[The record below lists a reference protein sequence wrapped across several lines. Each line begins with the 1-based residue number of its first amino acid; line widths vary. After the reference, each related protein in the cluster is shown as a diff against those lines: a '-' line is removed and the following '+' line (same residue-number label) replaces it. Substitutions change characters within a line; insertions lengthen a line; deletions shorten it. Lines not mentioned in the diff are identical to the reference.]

1 MKRTE
6 QILLVVM
13 LMCWANMAQAQEKKY
28 IREGNK
34 LYYEGK
40 LPEAQKQY
48 EQALTKNNKSTEAV
62 FNTGNVYLKS
72 DSLDKAVKQFETAAT
87 VTTDPKVKSKAY
99 HNMGNALLQQQ
110 KFEEA
115 VGAYKNALK
124 NNPTD
129 ADTKYNLAYAMS
141 KVKQEQQRKDKKQD
155 QKDKNEDQQN
165 KDQKQNQTGD
175 NKKQDNKGQQNDK
188 PKDPKEGKNGEN
200 QDAKQGDS
208 KDPKDQNVKPKEGQL
223 SKDQAQ
229 RLLDALKNEEQKVQQ
244 RLQEKK
250 APPRQKTNKDKD
262 W

>member
-1 MKRTE
+1 
-6 QILLVVM
+6 
-13 LMCWANMAQAQEKKY
+13 MAHAATAQDKQY
-28 IREGNK
+28 IREGNR

-48 EQALTKNNKSTEAV
+48 DEALNKNKKSTEAV

-87 VTTDPKVKSKAY
+87 LTSDPKIKGKAY
-99 HNMGNALLQQQ
+99 HNMGNALLEQQ

-115 VGAYKNALK
+115 VSAYKNALK

-155 QKDKNEDQQN
+155 QKDKNPDEQN
-165 KDQKQNQTGD
+165 KDQKQNQSGD
-175 NKKQDNKGQQNDK
+175 NKKPDNKGQQNNQ

-200 QDAKQGDS
+200 QDTKQGDS
-208 KDPKDQNVKPKEGQL
+208 KDPKEQNVKPKEGQL
-223 SKDQAQ
+223 SKEQAQ
-229 RLLDALKNEEQKVQQ
+229 RLLEALKNEEQKVQQ

-250 APPRQKTNKDKD
+250 VQTHQKTKTDKD